1 MNASQQIS
9 PHPAILEPNVVV
21 RGNGVSFAQEIVAG
35 AHHLTADEPAAAG
48 GIDSGPNPYDLLL
61 AALGACTS
69 MTLGMYAQR
78 KNWPLEGVI
87 VRLRHSKIHAEDC
100 ATCETKEGILDHI
113 ERELEL
119 AGPLTAKQRAKLLQ
133 IAESCPVHR
142 TLKSQINIQSWLL

>member
-9 PHPAILEPNVVV
+9 PHPPILEPNVVV
-21 RGNGVSFAQEIVAG
+21 CGNGVSFAQEIVAG
-35 AHHLTADEPAAAG
+35 EHHLTADEPAAAG
-48 GIDSGPNPYDLLL
+48 GTDSGLTPYDLLL

-100 ATCETKEGILDHI
+100 AACETKAGFLDRI

-119 AGPLTAKQRAKLLQ
+119 AGPLTAEQRAKLLQ

-142 TLKSQINIQSWLL
+142 TLKSQISIRSWLV

>member
-1 MNASQQIS
+1 
-9 PHPAILEPNVVV
+9 
-21 RGNGVSFAQEIVAG
+21 
-35 AHHLTADEPAAAG
+35 
-48 GIDSGPNPYDLLL
+48 
-61 AALGACTS
+61 

-100 ATCETKEGILDHI
+100 AKCETKEGILDHI

-119 AGPLTAKQRAKLLQ
+119 AGPLTAEQRAKLLQ